1 MALTNISKEHLDKL
15 LVSLNQNE
23 IQDNLVRQAVQRN
36 SNNYGK
42 LKTLFR
48 QLNFIQNEIKE
59 IIEDS
64 IESAELDKINCRF
77 QTIPGNHYYLY
88 RKLEAG
94 DLYFSM
100 LAPEEW
106 KYQNQS
112 DFCGKY
118 LYDYDLSL
126 QKLES

>member
-77 QTIPGNHYYLY
+77 QKIPGNHYYLY
-88 RKLEAG
+88 RKLELG
-94 DLYFSM
+94 LYFR
-100 LAPEEW
+100 
-106 KYQNQS
+106 
-112 DFCGKY
+112 
-118 LYDYDLSL
+118 
-126 QKLES
+126 